1 MPLVA
6 YGGGGEM
13 TATKEF
19 QGADVRPEVEDWLG
33 TWPPMSWA
41 SKAHGIRYHLD
52 KSEVNRM
59 VVASFIKNCVGFL
72 YVDNPGRVGPRK
84 IPVGT
89 GFFVTVENRY
99 GNGVNYLVTAKHVW
113 EELNDHPPGYVRLN
127 RKDPPSEEWGARN
140 LPLKGNWVF
149 HADENVDLAVLPWA
163 PDTADLILES
173 WDIVKFCAAE
183 DSERR
188 KSGLAWPPTE
198 GTPVLFAAMMPNYT
212 GRERNYPIVRVG
224 RVALVTD
231 ETLKGK
237 YGLSDYY
244 LIESQVYPGNSGAP
258 VWATYTWHPDDRA
271 PTALDL
277 KMHATNFMGV
287 LCAGWPAQQE
297 VLVRK
302 KPKGREMVAYYNLG
316 IAMVVPAAK
325 LLELLMTPEMRAM
338 RDRRSP
344 PFESNPVPLRADKG
358 GSRRSRRRKKNK

>member
-33 TWPPMSWA
+33 TWPHMSWA

-212 GRERNYPIVRVG
+212 GRERNYPIVRG
-224 RVALVTD
+224 RPASSSSFRMVIRSRRD
-231 ETLKGK
+231 G
-237 YGLSDYY
+237 G
-244 LIESQVYPGNSGAP
+244 GA
-258 VWATYTWHPDDRA
+258 AA
-271 PTALDL
+271 AEG
-277 KMHATNFMGV
+277 GV
-287 LCAGWPAQQE
+287 S
-297 VLVRK
+297 
-302 KPKGREMVAYYNLG
+302 
-316 IAMVVPAAK
+316 
-325 LLELLMTPEMRAM
+325 
-338 RDRRSP
+338 DRRSLGIW
-344 PFESNPVPLRADKG
+344 VCA
-358 GSRRSRRRKKNK
+358 RRSNGPRQERPAHLPRRLVKL